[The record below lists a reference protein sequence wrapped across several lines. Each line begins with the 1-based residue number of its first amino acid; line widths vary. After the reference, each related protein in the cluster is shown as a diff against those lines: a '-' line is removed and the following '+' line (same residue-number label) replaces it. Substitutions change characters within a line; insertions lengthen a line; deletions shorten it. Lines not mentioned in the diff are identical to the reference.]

1 MATSIKQIFTKDNFK
16 KNKKPI
22 LLSAAISLLLLTAV
36 VGIAT
41 GASKANKNHKTT
53 LSPSSHAVLTSSCSS
68 TLYPNLCISSI
79 ATTTSADAAVKLTS
93 QKDVIETSLNL
104 TKIVVEHNYFTV
116 KKLIKNKKGLTQR
129 EKTAL
134 HDCLE
139 TIDETLDELNE
150 AVEDLHLYPNK
161 KSLKEHAG
169 DLKTLISSAITN
181 QETCLD
187 GFSHDKADKKVREVL
202 LKGQIHV
209 EHMCSNA
216 LAMIKNMTDNDIAKF
231 ELKSK
236 TTTNHR
242 KLMAEEEEKAT
253 VAGELDSEGWPTWLS
268 AGDRRL
274 LQGSTVKAD
283 ATVAADG
290 SGTFTTVAAAVA
302 AAPEN
307 SNKRYV
313 IHIKAGVY
321 RENVDVA
328 KKKKNI
334 MFMGDGR
341 TRTIITGSRNVVDG
355 STTFNSATVVAVGER
370 FLARDITFQNTAGP
384 SKHQAVALRV
394 GSDFSAFYQCDML
407 AYQDTLY
414 VHSNRQFFVKCLV
427 AGTVDF
433 IFGNAAA
440 VFQDCDIHA
449 RRPNS
454 GQKNMVTAQGR
465 TDPNQNTGIVIQK
478 CRIGATSDLLPVK
491 SSFPTYLGRPWKEY
505 SRTVIMQSD
514 ISDVIRPEGWFE
526 WQGTFALDTLSYRE
540 YSNTGTG
547 AGTAN
552 RVKWKGFKVITAASE
567 AQVYT
572 AGQFIGG
579 GGWLG
584 STGFPFSLG
593 L

>member
-1 MATSIKQIFTKDNFK
+1 MTTSIKQIFSKENFK
-16 KNKKPI
+16 KNKK
-22 LLSAAISLLLLTAV
+22 LVLISSTVTFLVIASLA
-36 VGIAT
+36 GIIA
-41 GASKANKNHKTT
+41 GVSNSNKKQT
-53 LSPSSHAVLTSSCSS
+53 LSPSSHAVLKSACSS
-68 TLYPNLCISSI
+68 TRYPDLCISSV
-79 ATTTSADAAVKLTS
+79 ATSVGDVKLTS
-93 QKDVIETSLNL
+93 QKDVIEASLNL
-104 TKIVVEHNYFTV
+104 TATAVEHNYFTV
-116 KKLIKNKKGLTQR
+116 KKLIKKRKGLTPR

-139 TIDETLDELNE
+139 TIDETLDELHE
-150 AVEDLHLYPNK
+150 AVEDLHMYPNK
-161 KSLKEHAG
+161 KSLREHAG

-187 GFSHDKADKKVREVL
+187 GFSHDDADKEVRKAL

-216 LAMIKNMTDNDIAKF
+216 LAMIKNLTDTDIANF
-231 ELKSK
+231 ELKAKLTS
-236 TTTNHR
+236 NNR
-242 KLMAEEEEKAT
+242 KLKEEEAETT
-253 VAGELDSEGWPTWLS
+253 VAGKLDAAGWPTWLS
-268 AGDRRL
+268 TGDRRL
-274 LQGSTVKAD
+274 LQTSTVRAD

-290 SGTFTTVAAAVA
+290 SGRYKTVAAAVA

-321 RENVDVA
+321 RENVEVT

-355 STTFNSATVVAVGER
+355 STTFHSATVAVVGER

-394 GSDFSAFYQCDML
+394 GSDFSAFYNCDML

-414 VHSNRQFFVKCLV
+414 VHSNRQFFAKCLI

-433 IFGNAAA
+433 IFGNAA
-440 VFQDCDIHA
+440 VVLQDCDIHA

-478 CRIGATSDLLPVK
+478 CRIGATSDLQSVK

-505 SRTVIMQSD
+505 SQTVIMQSD
-514 ISDVIRPEGWFE
+514 ISDVIRPEGWSE
-526 WQGTFALDTLSYRE
+526 WTGSFALNTLTYRE
-540 YSNTGTG
+540 YANRGRG

-552 RVKWKGFKVITAASE
+552 RVKWRGFKVITAAAE
-567 AQVYT
+567 AQRYT
-572 AGQFIGG
+572 AGRFIGG
-579 GGWLG
+579 GGWLA

>member
-1 MATSIKQIFTKDNFK
+1 MASSINEIFSKDNFK
-16 KNKKPI
+16 KNKKLV
-22 LLSAAISLLLLTAV
+22 LLSAAVALLLVAAV
-36 VGIAT
+36 TGIAA
-41 GASKANKNHKTT
+41 GASKANGNRKEP
-53 LSPSSHAVLTSSCSS
+53 LSPSSHAVLRSACSS
-68 TLYPNLCISSI
+68 TLYPELCISAV
-79 ATTTSADAAVKLTS
+79 ATSGGVKLTS
-93 QKDVIETSLNL
+93 QKDVIEASLNL
-104 TKIVVEHNYFTV
+104 TTTAVEHNYFTV
-116 KKLIKNKKGLTQR
+116 KKLIKNMKGLTPR

-139 TIDETLDELNE
+139 TIDETLDELHE
-150 AVEDLHLYPNK
+150 TLEDLQMYPNK
-161 KSLKEHAG
+161 KTLREHAG

-187 GFSHDKADKKVREVL
+187 GFSHDDADKKVRKFL
-202 LKGQIHV
+202 LKGQVHV

-216 LAMIKNMTDNDIAKF
+216 LAMIKNMTDTDIANF
-231 ELKSK
+231 ELKAKLSS
-236 TTTNHR
+236 NNR
-242 KLMAEEEEKAT
+242 KLKEEKTPEA
-253 VAGELDSEGWPTWLS
+253 VDIAGSEELDAKGWPTWLS

-274 LQGSTVKAD
+274 LQGSSVRAD
-283 ATVAADG
+283 ATVAANG
-290 SGTFTTVAAAVA
+290 SGKFKTIAAAVA
-302 AAPEN
+302 AAPDN
-307 SNKRYV
+307 SKRRYV

-321 RENVDVA
+321 RENVEVS

-341 TRTIITGSRNVVDG
+341 TRTIITGNRNVVDG
-355 STTFNSATVVAVGER
+355 STTFHSATVAAVGER

-414 VHSNRQFFVKCLV
+414 VHSNRQFFVKCLI

-433 IFGNAAA
+433 IFGNAA
-440 VFQDCDIHA
+440 VVLQNCDIHA

-478 CRIGATSDLLPVK
+478 CRIGATSDLQRVR
-491 SSFPTYLGRPWKEY
+491 SHFPTYLGRPWKEY
-505 SRTVIMQSD
+505 SQTVIMQSD

-526 WQGTFALDTLSYRE
+526 WTGTFALNTLTYRE
-540 YSNTGTG
+540 YANKGAG
-547 AGTAN
+547 AGTAR
-552 RVKWKGFKVITAASE
+552 RVKWRGFKVITAASE
-567 AQVYT
+567 AQRYT

-579 GGWLG
+579 GGWLR

>member
-1 MATSIKQIFTKDNFK
+1 MASSINEIFSRDNFK
-16 KNKKPI
+16 KNKKLV
-22 LLSAAISLLLLTAV
+22 LLSAAVALLLVAAV
-36 VGIAT
+36 TGIAA
-41 GASKANKNHKTT
+41 GASKANGNTKRP
-53 LSPSSHAVLTSSCSS
+53 LSPSSHAVLRSACSS
-68 TLYPNLCISSI
+68 TLYPELCVSAVAISGG
-79 ATTTSADAAVKLTS
+79 VKLTS
-93 QKDVIETSLNL
+93 QKDVIEASLNL
-104 TKIVVEHNYFTV
+104 TTTAVEHNYFTV
-116 KKLIKNKKGLTQR
+116 KKLIKNKKGLTPR

-139 TIDETLDELNE
+139 TIDETLDELHE
-150 AVEDLHLYPNK
+150 TLEDLQMYPNK
-161 KSLKEHAG
+161 KTLREHAG

-187 GFSHDKADKKVREVL
+187 GFSHDDADKKVRNFL
-202 LKGQIHV
+202 LKGQ
-209 EHMCSNA
+209 HMCSNA
-216 LAMIKNMTDNDIAKF
+216 LAMIKNMTDTDIANF
-231 ELKSK
+231 ELKA
-236 TTTNHR
+236 
-242 KLMAEEEEKAT
+242 KLSSNNQ
-253 VAGELDSEGWPTWLS
+253 LDAEGWPTWLS

-274 LQGSTVKAD
+274 LQGSSVRAD
-283 ATVAADG
+283 ATVAANG
-290 SGTFTTVAAAVA
+290 SGKFKTIAAAVA
-302 AAPEN
+302 AAPDN
-307 SNKRYV
+307 SKRRYV

-321 RENVDVA
+321 RENVEVS

-341 TRTIITGSRNVVDG
+341 TRTIITGNRNVVDG
-355 STTFNSATVVAVGER
+355 STTFHSATVAAVGER

-414 VHSNRQFFVKCLV
+414 VHSNRQFFVKCLI

-433 IFGNAAA
+433 IFGNAA
-440 VFQDCDIHA
+440 VVLQNCDIHA
-449 RRPNS
+449 RQPNS

-478 CRIGATSDLLPVK
+478 CRIGATSDLQRVR
-491 SSFPTYLGRPWKEY
+491 SYFPTYLGRPWKEY
-505 SRTVIMQSD
+505 SQTVIMQSD

-526 WQGTFALDTLSYRE
+526 WTGTFALNTLTYRE
-540 YSNTGTG
+540 YANKGAG
-547 AGTAN
+547 AGTAR
-552 RVKWKGFKVITAASE
+552 RVKWRGFKVITAASE
-567 AQVYT
+567 AQRYT

-579 GGWLG
+579 RGWLR